1 MASSR
6 GTCLNDTNFNHNK
19 FPPHQ
24 QTPVHAFFSA
34 LHPPTAMCDEVFQSN
49 DADPFH
55 AAPMP
60 PAYTPHVLDARPS
73 RPLASSSTATATS
86 VRVGRELPRPGNTV
100 AETMN
105 MLRAQLST
113 SRANMAA
120 LQSEMAESRSAYDA
134 DRMVWQ
140 ADMDGVYNELASA
153 RSDLHQSATHGLALI
168 QANADLSAQ
177 VELLTH
183 RLDSLSEVYMQDA
196 VKSNCNRSLTPDQW
210 ARSAHGQEQGRR
222 A

>member
-1 MASSR
+1 
-6 GTCLNDTNFNHNK
+6 
-19 FPPHQ
+19 
-24 QTPVHAFFSA
+24 
-34 LHPPTAMCDEVFQSN
+34 MCDEVFQSD
-49 DADPFH
+49 DADHLH

-113 SRANMAA
+113 SRANIAA

-196 VKSNCNRSLTPDQW
+196 VKIEFQSLTHSRPTGKICTW
-210 ARSAHGQEQGRR
+210 PGTGSPSLSACWTFPRLTSSNVRYRTKSGLRRKNERKPTLPRS
-222 A
+222 